1 MSWMRYLAVPLLAG
15 IAVTSTSHAAD
26 DVDGATIA
34 EARSLAEGFMTE
46 LKQAL
51 TEAIEEGGPAN
62 AIGVC
67 SRAAPGIATELSVD
81 SGWAVGRTALRV
93 RNPRNAPSPEERA
106 VLLRFQ
112 ERAQAGEDMA
122 SLEHVAIEGE
132 GDGRY
137 VHYMKAIPTAAVC
150 TTCHGSDIEPGL
162 LETIRATYPQDA
174 ATGFEIGELRGAFTF
189 VKPLASD

>member
-1 MSWMRYLAVPLLAG
+1 MPWMRSLAVPVLAG
-15 IAVTSTSHAAD
+15 LGLTHPAQAAENVD
-26 DVDGATIA
+26 DATVA
-34 EARSLAEGFMTE
+34 EARSLAQGFMTE

-132 GDGRY
+132 GESRY
-137 VHYMKAIPTAAVC
+137 IHYMKAIPTADLC

-162 LETIRATYPQDA
+162 LETIRAAYPQDA
-174 ATGFEIGELRGAFTF
+174 ATGFDAGDLRGAFTF